1 MVLLSIVLFEV
12 FLFEMMEKGG
22 WEVDCCCCC
31 LYFNCGLIDYLID

>member
-22 WEVDCCCCC
+22 GEVECCCC
-31 LYFNCGLIDYLID
+31 LYFNCGLIDCQID